1 MARKAK
7 RNYCK
12 GVYRLLYEYKD
23 TTKFDLVITHSFNGK
38 ADGTGLNCDFVLA
51 QKIDWEQ
58 LKTEIKKNKITRA
71 IWFGTREEDYI
82 MPKDITSGRHMGIIV
97 VNDDI
102 W

>member
-7 RNYCK
+7 RDYCK

-23 TTKFDLVITHSFNGK
+23 TTKFDLVLTHSMNG
-38 ADGTGLNCDFVLA
+38 DPNGRGFNCDFVIA
-51 QKIDWEQ
+51 EKIDWEQ

-71 IWFGTREEDYI
+71 IWFGTREEDYV
-82 MPKDITSGRHMGIIV
+82 MPKEITSGRHMGIIV
-97 VNDDI
+97 INDDI